1 MDTKLSH
8 VVAASTL
15 GLFEIKTAKIVLC
28 LYKAHSGADN
38 GSMQDVTLLTCSLFS
53 NILSWRRERHHFW
66 YWKYL
71 QSQVNPILQ
80 RFTTILVDTLNFQ
93 S

>member
-1 MDTKLSH
+1 MGTKLSH

-15 GLFEIKTAKIVLC
+15 GLFEMKTAKIVIC

-38 GSMQDVTLLTCSLFS
+38 GSMFTLLTCSLFS

-66 YWKYL
+66 NWKYL

-80 RFTTILVDTLNFQ
+80 RFTTSLVDTLNFQ